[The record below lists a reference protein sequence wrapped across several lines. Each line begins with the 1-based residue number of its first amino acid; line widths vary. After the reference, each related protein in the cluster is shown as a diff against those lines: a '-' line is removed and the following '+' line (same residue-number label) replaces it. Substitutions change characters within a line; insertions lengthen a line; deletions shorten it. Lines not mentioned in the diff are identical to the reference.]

1 MISPES
7 TTPPGKRSDASMAS
21 SSRKM
26 MRKRRRI
33 NDKRLRHLGKTKTSW
48 KKK

>member
-1 MISPES
+1 
-7 TTPPGKRSDASMAS
+7 MARS

-33 NDKRLRHLGKTKTSW
+33 RNKRLRHLKPIKKAW
-48 KKK
+48 KIA